1 MIKTIFRNILLVG
14 ISVLIICGLLFFALQ
29 FTGSRNDMRN
39 ALQKEAA
46 YAEQGL
52 MMNGTAFFDDLHLV
66 GRITWIDAAGEILYD
81 HIGEDP
87 SGKAEPS
94 RKGKERQE
102 LGGQKCHGQILP
114 EVTSS
119 HPFNETVRSLPG
131 RKNEF
136 LV

>member
-87 SGKAEPS
+87 SGKAEN
-94 RKGKERQE
+94 
-102 LGGQKCHGQILP
+102 LTIC
-114 EVTSS
+114 
-119 HPFNETVRSLPG
+119 
-131 RKNEF
+131 F
-136 LV
+136 L